1 MTRGQLEHAIRAA
14 CDVTGD
20 TELIIFGSQAILGS
34 HPNAAEALRASI
46 EIDIQPKNFP
56 ANTDLLDGALGELSQ
71 FHSTHGFYIHGVT
84 IDSATLPAGWDE
96 RTIAVSNPRTTRG
109 NTGHCLEAHDLA
121 VSKLVANREKDR
133 AFVTTLLLE
142 KMVGGDTLLNRVEQ
156 LPLDAG
162 RRRSISGWIRTIAED
177 INRQI

>member
-34 HPNAAEALRASI
+34 HPNAPEALRASI

-121 VSKLVANREKDR
+121 V
-133 AFVTTLLLE
+133 
-142 KMVGGDTLLNRVEQ
+142 
-156 LPLDAG
+156 
-162 RRRSISGWIRTIAED
+162 
-177 INRQI
+177 